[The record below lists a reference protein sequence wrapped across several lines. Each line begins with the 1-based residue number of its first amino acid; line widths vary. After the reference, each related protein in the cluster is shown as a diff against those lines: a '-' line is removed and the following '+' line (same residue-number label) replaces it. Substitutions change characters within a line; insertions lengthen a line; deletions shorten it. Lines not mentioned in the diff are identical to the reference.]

1 MLLVTCYLLLV
12 SELMI
17 FLLTDRCFKKFT
29 ILPFFTE
36 TPSA

>member
-1 MLLVTCYLLLV
+1 MFTCYLLFV

-29 ILPFFTE
+29 ILLFFTE